1 MSPDAA
7 NSPLVRGNYTRVRT
21 TDLKNYED
29 RRDGAFPGGSEVR
42 KLPVNAG
49 DTGLIPG
56 SERSPGEGNGN
67 PLQYSCLGNCM
78 DRGVFGAIVHVVTKS
93 WA

>member
-29 RRDGAFPGGSEVR
+29 RRDGAFPGGSVV
-42 KLPVNAG
+42 KTLSSN
-49 DTGLIPG
+49 
-56 SERSPGEGNGN
+56 
-67 PLQYSCLGNCM
+67 LGM
-78 DRGVFGAIVHVVTKS
+78 QI
-93 WA
+93 